1 MHGGWIVADDLTGAC
16 DTGHEFAARGHWTR
30 VIVDGRNDDSDAAV
44 DALVVNTDSRYER
57 PEMAATAVRTAVESR
72 SGGVVYKKI
81 DSTLR
86 GNLGAEVTAAL
97 SALAATRP
105 ATTDEGDSERAP
117 LAVVAPAYPDAGRT
131 TACGHHLVDGALV
144 TDAEAGLER
153 GNGPTSSH
161 LPTLFGGFA
170 YPVVGVGIE
179 TVAAGA
185 SAVAERFR
193 SVPDHPHIA
202 TVDAT
207 HERHLEAVAAA
218 ARRIERPVLYVGSA
232 GLARHV
238 ELSPAPS
245 SASASAPAT
254 SDRTAGDGGAD
265 RTGRRDRSEQSDA
278 TGVLGVVG
286 SVAETTLRGLDALPD
301 RAIVAVDP
309 VTAVETPDLAAER
322 AAERIRT
329 VIDADGWAV
338 VTAATDRS
346 AVDDALAAGDDAGL
360 SERTTRERIAHVL
373 AETAADI
380 VAGRRPRGLF
390 LTGGDTAMT
399 VLGAL
404 GARAI
409 DLGGEAVETG
419 IPLGT
424 IQAGAADGTA
434 LITRAGAFGDSETI
448 ITCLDRLRA
457 V

>member
-16 DTGHEFAARGHWTR
+16 DTGHEFAARGHRTR
-30 VIVDGRNDDSDAAV
+30 VLVDGRDDDESDTAV
-44 DALVVNTDSRYER
+44 DALVVNTDSRYDP
-57 PEMAATAVRTAVESR
+57 PETAATAVRAAVESR
-72 SGGVVYKKI
+72 SCGVVYKKV

-86 GNLGAEVTAAL
+86 GNFGAEVAAAL
-97 SALAATRP
+97 SALEDRPPAA
-105 ATTDEGDSERAP
+105 ADEGGVERAP
-117 LAVVAPAYPDAGRT
+117 LAVVAPAYPGAGRT

-144 TDAEAGLER
+144 TDPEVGLNR

-161 LPTLFGGFA
+161 LPSLFDDCA

-179 TVAAGA
+179 SVAEGA
-185 SAVAERFR
+185 AAVAERFR
-193 SVPDHPHIA
+193 SLPDRPQIT

-207 HERHLEAVAAA
+207 HERHLSAVAAA

-238 ELSPAPS
+238 ELST
-245 SASASAPAT
+245 AT
-254 SDRTAGDGGAD
+254 TDGRATDDGGAD
-265 RTGRRDRSEQSDA
+265 RAATGRDGSDA
-278 TGVLGVVG
+278 EGVLGVVG

-301 RAIVAVDP
+301 RAVVAVDP
-309 VTAVETPDLAAER
+309 VMAVETPDAAAER

-338 VTAATDRS
+338 VTAATDRA
-346 AVDDALAAGDDAGL
+346 AVDDALAAGDEAGL
-360 SERTTRERIAHVL
+360 SDRAVRERIANVL
-373 AETAADI
+373 AETAAAV

-399 VLGAL
+399 VLDAL

-424 IQAGAADGTA
+424 IESGAADGTA
-434 LITRAGAFGDSETI
+434 LVTRAGAFGDSETI
-448 ITCLDRLRA
+448 MTCLDRLRA

>member
-30 VIVDGRNDDSDAAV
+30 VIVDGQNYDDSDAAV

-57 PEMAATAVRTAVESR
+57 PEMAATAVRTAIESR
-72 SGGVVYKKI
+72 SGGVMFKKI

-86 GNLGAEVTAAL
+86 GNLGAEVAAAL
-97 SALAATRP
+97 STLATNRAE
-105 ATTDEGDSERAP
+105 ATDEDDTERAP
-117 LAVVAPAYPDAGRT
+117 LAVVAPAYPGAGRT

-153 GNGPTSSH
+153 GNGPASSH
-161 LPTLFGGFA
+161 LPTLFDDFA

-193 SVPDHPHIA
+193 SLPDHPHVA

-207 HERHLEAVAAA
+207 HDRHLEAVATA
-218 ARRIERPVLYVGSA
+218 ARHVERPVLYVGSA

-238 ELSPAPS
+238 ELPR
-245 SASASAPAT
+245 ASATERAT
-254 SDRTAGDGGAD
+254 SNRTAGDGGAD
-265 RTGRRDRSEQSDA
+265 QTAGRDRSDRSDA
-278 TGVLGVVG
+278 AGVLGVVG
-286 SVAETTLRGLDALPD
+286 SVAETTLRGLDVLPD
-301 RAIVAVDP
+301 RTVVAIDP
-309 VTAVETPDLAAER
+309 VTAVGTPGVAAER

-338 VTAATDRS
+338 VTAATNRA
-346 AVDDALAAGDDAGL
+346 AVDDALAAGDEAGL
-360 SERTTRERIAHVL
+360 SKRATRERIAHVL
-373 AETAADI
+373 AETAADV
-380 VAGRRPRGLF
+380 VADRRPRGLF
-390 LTGGDTAMT
+390 LTGGETAMT
-399 VLGAL
+399 VLDAL

-424 IQAGAADGTA
+424 IQAGTADGTA
-434 LITRAGAFGDSETI
+434 LVTRAGGFGDSETI
-448 ITCLDRLRA
+448 MTCLDRLRT